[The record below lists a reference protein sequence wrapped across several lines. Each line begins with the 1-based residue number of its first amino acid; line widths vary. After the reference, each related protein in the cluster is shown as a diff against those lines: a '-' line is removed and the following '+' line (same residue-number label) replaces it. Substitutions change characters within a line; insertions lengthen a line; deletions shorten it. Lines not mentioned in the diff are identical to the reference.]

1 MPRAEAVQWPKF
13 ERRPLEGTKGES
25 FKIGSELPIEQSDQ
39 MQSWEG
45 RLRALIIDD
54 SAVMRKVIERALGQ
68 AGLDLSEVLQA
79 SNGEEALQTLRDN
92 PGGSNALALILS
104 DINMPVMDGLQF
116 LEARKQENLAPGVP
130 VVMITT
136 EGNETFVMR
145 AIAAGAQGYI
155 CKPFTAEQVKARV
168 LPLLRTA

>member
-1 MPRAEAVQWPKF
+1 MPIQ
-13 ERRPLEGTKGES
+13 
-25 FKIGSELPIEQSDQ
+25 QSDQ
-39 MQSWEG
+39 MQCWEG

-54 SAVMRKVIERALGQ
+54 SAVMRKVIERALRQ
-68 AGLDLSEVLQA
+68 AGLELSEVLQA

-92 PGGSNALALILS
+92 QGGANALALILS

-116 LEARKQENLAPGVP
+116 LEAKKQENLAQGVP

-136 EGNETFVMR
+136 EGNEAFVLR

-168 LPLLRTA
+168 LPLMKAA

>member
-1 MPRAEAVQWPKF
+1 V
-13 ERRPLEGTKGES
+13 
-25 FKIGSELPIEQSDQ
+25 
-39 MQSWEG
+39 
-45 RLRALIIDD
+45 RALIIDD
-54 SAVMRKVIERALGQ
+54 SAVMRKVIERALRQ
-68 AGLDLSEVLQA
+68 AGLELSEVLQA

-92 PGGSNALALILS
+92 QGSGTLALILS

-116 LEARKQENLAPGVP
+116 LEARKQENLAQGVP

-136 EGNETFVMR
+136 EGNESFVLR

-168 LPLLRTA
+168 LPLLRAA

>member
-1 MPRAEAVQWPKF
+1 V
-13 ERRPLEGTKGES
+13 
-25 FKIGSELPIEQSDQ
+25 
-39 MQSWEG
+39 
-45 RLRALIIDD
+45 RALIIDD
-54 SAVMRKVIERALGQ
+54 SAVMRKVIERALRQ
-68 AGLDLSEVLQA
+68 AGLELSEVLQA

-92 PGGSNALALILS
+92 QGSGALALILS

-116 LEARKQENLAPGVP
+116 LEARKQENLAQGVP

-136 EGNETFVMR
+136 EGNESFVLR

-168 LPLLRTA
+168 LPLMRVA